1 MNDAELLQ
9 EVAAALAAT
18 DLAPFVTGGQK
29 LVCTA
34 KRAGKDVIV
43 KVIRIAT
50 GPAGEEVLERARRE
64 VELLS
69 AVSSEFVVAVL
80 SEVVEIGEPIQAVCW
95 VEEQLDGQDL
105 RDILSPPPWSSESIR
120 VLIEDVAYG
129 LAACHDLDVVHRDLS
144 PGNVRRR
151 ASGRFVLLDPGY
163 ARHLRLDPITGLY
176 QPGTPGY
183 LTPEHV
189 PGGHPTPASDIFG
202 VGVLAFQFAT
212 GALPV
217 DPNVDPAAYY
227 ASLRATPVAPPVT
240 SIRPDFDTGLAAVID
255 RCLDRQPARR
265 FIDAAEL
272 IDAMTVL
279 PTSGATT

>member
-34 KRAGKDVIV
+34 KLAGQDVIV
-43 KVIRIAT
+43 KIIRIAT
-50 GPAGEEVLERARRE
+50 GPAGDEVLERARRE

-80 SEVVEIGEPIQAVCW
+80 SEVVEIGEPIEAVCW

-105 RDILSPPPWSSESIR
+105 RDILGPPTWSSTEIR
-120 VLIEDVAYG
+120 VLIEDVACG

-151 ASGRFVLLDPGY
+151 ASGRFVVLDPGY

-202 VGVLAFQFAT
+202 VGVLAFQVAT

-227 ASLRATPVAPPVT
+227 VSLRATPVAPPVT
-240 SIRPDFDTGLAAVID
+240 SMRPDLDPDLTAVID

-272 IDAMTVL
+272 IDAMAALAT
-279 PTSGATT
+279 PGATA